1 MTSKSLAVLI
11 GVASVAVWL
20 VMAVPLFTGEVYTIS
35 DLWRF
40 YLPLRAH
47 YASSMAHGE
56 WPAWFSEL
64 FGGYN
69 VHGAGQFGMCHPSQ
83 FLLYRFL
90 PLNVALDLE
99 ILLAYPVMFA
109 GMYLFLRRWELR
121 RDCALFGA
129 MLFTFSTFNIMR
141 LIHPNALQLVAHFPW
156 VLYCT
161 DIVVRSTVARSAI
174 WAAVGLALLN
184 TSELLLGYPQY
195 YWFSSLLFAAYVA
208 LLLCM
213 RVMTVRRFAMLTA
226 AVGLGIAG
234 GAVQLL
240 PTMDALAISVR
251 KLSPSWPEDM
261 AFAGSIDPHYL
272 LQAFSPYSMNVSHK
286 QRIYMGA
293 IPLLLAVWALV
304 RWKQLPG
311 GKPLVLG
318 CLILAFV
325 MIWLQLGDFGGLYQ
339 LQTHLPFIAHFRY
352 PSRYVHLMSVG
363 LSICGAFA
371 LADLLSLG
379 ERRAPIGRGTLL
391 AVVGVAVMSV
401 LVTALVF
408 RQGTEQTTTAPGH
421 VIAGTLLVLAGAA
434 VVWATARGARWA
446 LPALVVLAAADPA
459 YYAISHSIWG
469 ETSNIEQR
477 LAGVSVPPEKTT
489 NRLLGGYIQDMD
501 SLPML
506 GYRRLDGFE
515 GLPAFRRL
523 DYRKRNA
530 RRVAQVGWV
539 SNISDEV
546 HGFFGDFAFY
556 DTSDMSGLKPSSSSE
571 WFELDDPLPRARCVS
586 KTVVTDEPS
595 KVIDDLDVVTTATV
609 ESPLELEVGDPGE
622 AKITVDRQGQIDV
635 HVQCPTRQLL
645 VVSESHDPGW
655 RMQVDGKT
663 AVPALRVNGDFLGC
677 VVEPGEHDVA
687 FRFDPPNFR
696 RGLIVSLSSMALLAA
711 WAITPLVLRKR
722 APTGT

>member
-11 GVASVAVWL
+11 AVASATVWL
-20 VMAVPLFTGEVYTIS
+20 VMAVPLFTGEVYSIS

-47 YASSMAHGE
+47 YASSLAQGE
-56 WPAWFSEL
+56 WPAWFSGL
-64 FGGYN
+64 YGGYN

-99 ILLAYPVMFA
+99 ILLSYPFMFA
-109 GMYLFLRRWELR
+109 GMYLFLQRWELR

-141 LIHPNALQLVAHFPW
+141 LIHPNALQIVGHFPW
-156 VLYCT
+156 ILYCT
-161 DIVVRSTVARSAI
+161 DIVVRGTEPRAI
-174 WAAVGLALLN
+174 TWAAVGLALLN

-195 YWFSSLLFAAYVA
+195 YWFSALLFAAYVA

-213 RVMTVRRFAMLTA
+213 RLLTVRRLAMLTA

-251 KLSPSWPEDM
+251 QLSPSWPEDM

-286 QRIYMGA
+286 QRVYMGA
-293 IPLLLAVWALV
+293 VPLLLVVWAIF
-304 RWKQLPG
+304 RWKQLPL

-318 CLILAFV
+318 CLVMAFF

-371 LADLLSLG
+371 LADMLSLR
-379 ERRAPIGRGTLL
+379 ERGSTIGRGPLL
-391 AVVGVAVMSV
+391 AVAGVVVLSV

-408 RQGTEQTTTAPGH
+408 RQGTEQTAAAPGH
-421 VIAGTLLVLAGAA
+421 VIAGTLLVATAA
-434 VVWATARGARWA
+434 VVIWGTARGASWG
-446 LPALVVLAAADPA
+446 LPSLVLLAAADPA

-469 ETSNIEQR
+469 QTSNIEQR
-477 LAGVSVPPEKTT
+477 LAGVSVPPQKSSD
-489 NRLLGGYIQDMD
+489 RLLGGNIQDMN
-501 SLPML
+501 SFTLL
-506 GYRRLDGFE
+506 GWRRLDGFE
-515 GLPAFRRL
+515 GLPPFRRL

-546 HGFFGDFAFY
+546 HGFFGDYAFF

-571 WFELDDPLPRARCVS
+571 WFVLDDPLPRARCVS
-586 KTVVTDEPS
+586 KIVVTDEPS
-595 KVIDDLDVVTTATV
+595 KVIDELDVVTTATV
-609 ESPLELEVGDPGE
+609 ESPLELEAGEPGE

-635 HVQCPTRQLL
+635 HVRSPTQQLL
-645 VVSESHDPGW
+645 VVSEAHDPGW

-663 AVPALRVNGDFLGC
+663 AVSALRVNGDFLGC

-687 FRFDPPNFR
+687 FRFDPPSFR
-696 RGLIVSLSSMALLAA
+696 RGLIASLCSMALLAG
-711 WAITPLVLRKR
+711 WALTPLVCRKR
-722 APTGT
+722 TPTDA